1 MSFKLRTT
9 PDEILVVQ
17 INFVPEKYGRAT
29 DKAKGKDIVPK
40 QEQSGCG
47 LPDARPRPCPH

>member
-9 PDEILVVQ
+9 PDEILVGQ

-29 DKAKGKDIVPK
+29 DKAKGKDIVTHFECSQVYVYRK
-40 QEQSGCG
+40 NI
-47 LPDARPRPCPH
+47 